1 MNSKLIITIIA
12 ASFNSPM
19 HNARQ
24 NVDETIAPIDITV
37 ASFLQGRAYFIILI
51 EVSNSSEAVL

>member
-1 MNSKLIITIIA
+1 
-12 ASFNSPM
+12 M

-37 ASFLQGRAYFIILI
+37 ASFRQGRAYFIILI